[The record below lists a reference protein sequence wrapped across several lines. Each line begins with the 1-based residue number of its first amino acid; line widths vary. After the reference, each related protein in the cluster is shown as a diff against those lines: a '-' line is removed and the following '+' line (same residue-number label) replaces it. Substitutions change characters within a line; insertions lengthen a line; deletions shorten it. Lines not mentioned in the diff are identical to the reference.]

1 MPSALAVE
9 ISANEEVRMPRF
21 NVMLALTDAL
31 EHLLPPLEISKE
43 DQLTIGSVLIEL
55 SRIERNV
62 SSVENWNAMDARY
75 CEALSRYAQIRNGA
89 YQLPGLR
96 ETETAH
102 WGEHQMARQELVQ
115 DTVRNQRRLVAC

>member
-1 MPSALAVE
+1 MS
-9 ISANEEVRMPRF
+9 RF
-21 NVMLALTDAL
+21 NLMLALTDAL
-31 EHLLPPLEISKE
+31 EHLLQPFEISKE
-43 DQLTIGSVLIEL
+43 DQLAVGTVLIEL
-55 SRIERNV
+55 SRAERNV
-62 SSVENWNAMDARY
+62 SSVENWNVMDALY